1 MQLPSLLTQIN
12 DMDIER
18 RKRGKI
24 LLEDNASK
32 QQDLSFPSAPLLL
45 WTGIFLQ
52 TEAVEVALPRRS
64 CLQPNF
70 VKVRLILIGV
80 AEYFSNCNVL
90 FGWYTM
96 ARG

>member
-52 TEAVEVALPRRS
+52 TEAVGVALPRRS

-70 VKVRLILIGV
+70 VKVRFILIGV

>member
-1 MQLPSLLTQIN
+1 M
-12 DMDIER
+12 
-18 RKRGKI
+18 
-24 LLEDNASK
+24 EDNASK